1 MLRNFFIF
9 ALFISQTIFAT
20 AQTVCTPESRARLEK
35 ALGQLSDLDPNT
47 QSINELVVEIG
58 KGFRGTP
65 YVEKTL
71 EIPGPEQL
79 VIDLQGV
86 DCTTF
91 LETVVT
97 LARMVHRGED
107 SFEAFEQELE
117 HIRYRNG
124 KNEGYPSRLHYFSE
138 WIAVNAEKGILQDVT
153 QEIGGV
159 PYENKP
165 TFMSE
170 NPQFYPQLS
179 NKEFVE
185 QLQNIEASIARRDYF
200 FIPKDQINQVESEIQ
215 PGDLIAIT
223 TSISNLDMVHVGFA
237 VEQNGRIHLMHASL
251 ANKEVEISEKPLH
264 DYLAG
269 NKSQSGI
276 MVARLVSELAN

>member
-1 MLRNFFIF
+1 MNKLSKTVPGLILIF
-9 ALFISQTIFAT
+9 LLLPYFGN

-35 ALGQLSDLDPNT
+35 ALAMLPALDPSS
-47 QSINELVVEIG
+47 SINDLVFDIG
-58 KGFRGTP
+58 KSFMGTP

-86 DCTTF
+86 DCTTY

-97 LARMVHRGED
+97 LARMAKEGKND
-107 SFEAFEQELE
+107 FETFEKELE
-117 HIRYRNG
+117 LVRYRSG
-124 KNEGYPSRLHYFSE
+124 KNEGYPSRLHYFSD
-138 WIAVNAEKGILQDVT
+138 WIAINEEKGILTDITEQ
-153 QEIGGV
+153 IGGI

-165 TFMSE
+165 TFMTE

-179 NKEFVE
+179 NRENVE
-185 QLQNIEASIARRDYF
+185 QLQNIEASIGLRDYF
-200 FIPKDQINQVESEIQ
+200 FIPKDQISAHENQIQ
-215 PGDLIAIT
+215 SGDLIAIT

-237 VEQNGRIHLMHASL
+237 VEQNGRIHLMHASS
-251 ANKEVEISEKPLH
+251 ANQEVEISEKPLN

-269 NKSQSGI
+269 NRSQSGI
-276 MVARLVSELAN
+276 MVARLK

>member
-1 MLRNFFIF
+1 MKPLIFLAIVFLPFF
-9 ALFISQTIFAT
+9 AKS
-20 AQTVCTPESRARLEK
+20 QTVCSAESRERLEM
-35 ALGQLSDLDPNT
+35 ALDFMKDLDSENL
-47 QSINELVVEIG
+47 SIYELVVEIG
-58 KGFRGTP
+58 KSFQGTA

-86 DCTTF
+86 DCTTY

-97 LARMVHRGED
+97 LARIAKMGE
-107 SFEAFEQELE
+107 STFEAFENELE
-117 HIRYRNG
+117 KVRYRNG
-124 KNEGYPSRLHYFSE
+124 KNEGYPSRLHYFSD
-138 WIAVNAEKGILQDVT
+138 WIYVNQQKEMLQDIT
-153 QEIGGV
+153 QAIGGS
-159 PYENKP
+159 PYPNKP

-179 NKEFVE
+179 NREFVE
-185 QLQNIEASIARRDYF
+185 QLQNIEAGIGLRDYF
-200 FIPKDQINQVESEIQ
+200 FIPKDQISTLESQIQ
-215 PGDLIAIT
+215 SGDLIAIT

-237 VEQNGRIHLMHASL
+237 VEQNERIHLMHASS

-269 NKSQSGI
+269 NRSQSGI
-276 MVARLVSELAN
+276 MVARLISPSSN